1 MLPPAPEPCHGTLD
15 PDAQLTSVS
24 LLFEGT
30 HVPGTCPV
38 GRRLQAPSTR
48 GRQGRNTSVLPV
60 LGTATPSP
68 RTTQSCSAS
77 GQAAPTE
84 RGGEETVHND
94 VRVAADGRGEVCV
107 EGHIQGIVAK
117 EGLVLQ
123 DTGAEVESHLK
134 GVRSEGRV

>member
-1 MLPPAPEPCHGTLD
+1 M
-15 PDAQLTSVS
+15 S

-30 HVPGTCPV
+30 HVPGSCPV

-48 GRQGRNTSVLPV
+48 GRQGRNPGALPV
-60 LGTATPSP
+60 PDTVTPSP
-68 RTTQSCSAS
+68 CSTQSCSTS
-77 GQAAPTE
+77 SRAAPTE
-84 RGGEETVHND
+84 RGGEETVHDD

-107 EGHIQGIVAK
+107 EGHVQGVVAK

-123 DTGAEVESHLK
+123 DTSAEVESHLK